1 MIRLRTSL
9 PFLALG
15 LLLTA
20 GAAALAT
27 DPPHNIAT
35 ANSYGALNYCS
46 TCHKIHGGPGGALT
60 TVSGNTNLC
69 LSCHVSGG
77 QATNKAFTAADQAVP
92 AGASLVGSTA
102 GGTSHRWDSSAAGRI
117 IKGTP
122 NTSTGTITP
131 SGDYTGAYAATIR
144 IQVTLAGA
152 AGTAKV
158 AWSQTTNGTA
168 TFGTATTITTST
180 TAQALGASGVS
191 LAFSSTGT
199 FVLNDI
205 FYLYLRPDLVQPVSA
220 MATHLEG
227 GKAMCSTCHDQHLQA
242 QAPFDP
248 TSSQTYTPGT
258 TNNRHFQRVANDT
271 GSLCGDCHAPRNVG
285 KGGTSHPVHVNLA
298 SAPNTKTPT
307 LGAVLSAAGNVEC
320 LTCHDIHKA
329 PATTPAG
336 MLLRVSNSLALCTD
350 CHTLADTTTANTHTN
365 PTSGI
370 LWPGDQYG
378 GSTYAAITDTTL
390 RGACK
395 NCHTPH
401 GWPDAN
407 NPGGKYAF
415 ALGAEQDNLCLT
427 CHDADGPSTENVRAE
442 ITKTIHHPVERNSG
456 RMVGCAD
463 CHNPHMATAG
473 VHTYTTT
480 ADANRNRLRASA
492 GGVLNNMY
500 ALRGVD
506 GVAFNYTG
514 LGLWAVPS
522 GTNFTKLAGGS
533 PTVAASGAEFEYQV
547 CFKCH
552 TSYSWGT
559 NPAPNGITSGGT
571 SPLTLVSGTTQ
582 PWVAGTGTAKFTN
595 ASTTVTGTGTSW
607 TTANMVGQYI
617 RPSGSTSTNYRVTA
631 VASATSLTISTSFGQ
646 TTTASVAYET
656 RDAAAITS
664 TTAPQVKGYGTTWD
678 ASLVNQFFAMTSGNT
693 TAYRISAVPSATSLT
708 LATTPTT
715 STTPQDFYL
724 HPGASFT
731 NGSNAV
737 TGYGTAWTSS
747 LVGSTIQANGV
758 TGTYT
763 ITAVTSPTTLTLSG
777 NFTGTTG
784 VYRFLLAD
792 PITLVETDVAQE
804 FNPANRSGHP
814 VVVGLSGYTGS
825 TAPKALAAATMKAPW
840 ATNLGTQT
848 MMCSDCH
855 NTDAASPAAQG
866 PHGSAAQF
874 MLRGTNP
881 ANWPNITLT
890 NASTSWCTNCHTLTL
905 SNNTAHNTGN
915 HNNYQCWNCHVVI
928 PHGSKMSRLIG
939 YSGSGTTMPARYA
952 YNNTISNM
960 KITGFK
966 KPTSA
971 TGYSQDGS
979 CQTSCYHGVTVTS
992 SETW

>member
-1 MIRLRTSL
+1 MSRLHAIL
-9 PFLALG
+9 PALATG
-15 LLLTA
+15 LLLAA
-20 GAAALAT
+20 GAALLAT
-27 DPPHNIAT
+27 DPPHNIST

-46 TCHKIHGGPGGALT
+46 TCHKLHGAPGGTLT

-77 QATNKAFTAADQAVP
+77 RATNQAFAATDQAVP

-102 GGTSHRWDSSAAGRI
+102 GGTSHRWDSGAQGRL
-117 IKGTP
+117 IKGSP

-131 SGDYTGAYAATIR
+131 SGDYTGAYAATIK
-144 IQVTLAGA
+144 IQVVAAGA
-152 AGTAKV
+152 TGSATV

-168 TFGTATTITTST
+168 TFGGATTITTST
-180 TAQALGASGVS
+180 TAQALGSSGVS
-191 LAFSSTGT
+191 VAFSSTGT
-199 FVLNDI
+199 FVAGDL
-205 FYLYLRPDLVQPVSA
+205 FYLYVRPDLVQPASA
-220 MATHLEG
+220 MASHLESG
-227 GKAMCSTCHDQHLQA
+227 RSMCSTCHDQHLQA
-242 QAPFDP
+242 LTPFDP
-248 TSSQTYTPGT
+248 AASQTYTAGT
-258 TNNRHFQRVANDT
+258 TNNRHFQRVAND
-271 GSLCGDCHAPRNVG
+271 GGALCGDCHAPRNVG
-285 KGGTSHPVHVNLA
+285 KGGTSHPVNLPVA
-298 SAPNTKTPT
+298 GAANTKTPT
-307 LGAVLSAAGNVEC
+307 TVPLTVSGNVHC
-320 LTCHDIHKA
+320 LTCHDVHKA
-329 PATTPAG
+329 STTTTPAG
-336 MLLRVSNSLALCTD
+336 MLLRVSNTTALCAD

-407 NPGGKYAF
+407 NPGGKYAN

-427 CHDADGPSTENVRAE
+427 CHDADGPSTKDVRTQ

-456 RMVGCAD
+456 RTVGCAD

-480 ADANRNRLRASA
+480 ATLDRNRLRASG

-506 GVAFNYTG
+506 GVAFNYSG
-514 LGLWAVPS
+514 LAMWGVPTS
-522 GTNFTKLAGGS
+522 ANFTKIAGGS

-582 PWVAGTGTAKFTN
+582 PWVAGTGTASFT
-595 ASTTVTGTGTSW
+595 
-607 TTANMVGQYI
+607 
-617 RPSGSTSTNYRVTA
+617 SGSTSVTGSGTSWNAPSIRYMYIRHVGYTGTLRYVSTVTSNTA
-631 VASATSLTISTSFGQ
+631 VTLSGTYG
-646 TTTASVAYET
+646 TTASAKAYEL
-656 RDAAAITS
+656 RDSAAITG
-664 TTAPQVKGYGTTWD
+664 TTTVTGYGTTWD
-678 ASLVNQFFAMTSGNT
+678 TSLVNQFFAMTAGNT
-693 TAYRISAVPSATSLT
+693 TSYRITAVPN
-708 LATTPTT
+708 ATTLTITTATT
-715 STTPQDFYL
+715 STTPQDFYI

-731 NGSNAV
+731 NGSTAV
-737 TGYGTAWTSS
+737 VGYGTSWTSA
-747 LVGSTIQANGV
+747 LVGNTIQASGV

-763 ITAVTSPTTLTLSG
+763 ITAVADATHLTLSG

-784 VYRFLLAD
+784 VYRFLLAG
-792 PITLVETDVAQE
+792 PILLQETDLAQE

-814 VVVGLSGYTGS
+814 VVTGLNNYTGS

-855 NTDAASPAAQG
+855 NTDAATPAAQG

-881 ANWPNITLT
+881 ANWPNITLSS
-890 NASTSWCTNCHTLTL
+890 ASTSWCTNCHTLTL

-915 HNNYQCWNCHVVI
+915 HSGYQCWNCHIVI
-928 PHGSKMSRLIG
+928 PHGGKMSRLIG
-939 YSGSGTTMPARYA
+939 YSGTGTTMPARYA
-952 YNNTISNM
+952 YNNTVSNM

-979 CQTSCYHGVTVTS
+979 CQTSCYHNVAVTS

>member
-1 MIRLRTSL
+1 MSRLRASL
-9 PFLALG
+9 PPLALG
-15 LLLTA
+15 LLLAA
-20 GAAALAT
+20 GAALLAT

-46 TCHKIHGGPGGALT
+46 TCHKIHGGVGGTLT

-77 QATNKAFTAADQAVP
+77 LATNKAFAASDQAVP
-92 AGASLVGSTA
+92 AAASLVGSTA
-102 GGTSHRWDSSAAGRI
+102 GGTSHRWDSSAAGRL
-117 IKGTP
+117 IKGSP
-122 NTSTGTITP
+122 NSSTGTITP
-131 SGDYTGAYAATIR
+131 SGDYAGAYAATIKL
-144 IQVTLAGA
+144 QVTVAGA
-152 AGTAKV
+152 AGTAQV

-168 TFGTATTITTST
+168 TFGAATTLTTST
-180 TAQALGASGVS
+180 TAQALGTTGVS

-205 FYLYLRPDLVQPVSA
+205 FYLYVRPDLVNPTSA
-220 MATHLEG
+220 MAPHIEG
-227 GKAMCSTCHDQHLQA
+227 GKIMCSTCHDQHLQA
-242 QAPFDP
+242 LAPFDKNA
-248 TSSQTYTPGT
+248 SQTYTAGT
-258 TNNRHFQRVANDT
+258 TNNRHFQRVAND
-271 GSLCGDCHAPRNVG
+271 GGALCGDCHAPRNVG
-285 KGGTSHPVHVNLA
+285 KGGTSHPVNLPVA
-298 SAPNTKTPT
+298 GAANTKAPT
-307 LGAVLSAAGNVEC
+307 TVPLTASGNVHC
-320 LTCHDIHKA
+320 LSCHDIHGA
-329 PATTPAG
+329 PIATTPAG
-336 MLLRVSNSLALCTD
+336 MLLRVSNSTALCTD
-350 CHTLADTTTANTHTN
+350 CHTLADTTTANTHVN

-427 CHDADGPSTENVRAE
+427 CHDADGPSTKNVRAE

-480 ADANRNRLRASA
+480 ADLNRNRLRAAA

-514 LGLWAVPS
+514 LGMWAVPTS
-522 GTNFTKLAGGS
+522 ANFTKISSGS

-571 SPLTLVSGTTQ
+571 SPLTLVSGSLQQTWTAGAGTAKFTSGSTS
-582 PWVAGTGTAKFTN
+582 VAGTGTN
-595 ASTTVTGTGTSW
+595 W
-607 TTANMVGQYI
+607 TTAANQYMFIRHVGYTGTLRYI
-617 RPSGSTSTNYRVTA
+617 STVGSPTSITLSGSY
-631 VASATSLTISTSFGQ
+631 G
-646 TTTASVAYET
+646 TTTSAAVAYELGS
-656 RDAAAITS
+656 AARITS
-664 TTAPQVKGYGTTWD
+664 TTAVTGYGTNWTS
-678 ASLVNQFFAMTSGNT
+678 ALVNQFYSTTTTGTSYRITAVPNT
-693 TAYRISAVPSATSLT
+693 TTLTISGG
-708 LATTPTT
+708 TTVTG
-715 STTPQDFYL
+715 SSDFYL

-731 NGSNAV
+731 NGSTAV
-737 TGYGTAWTSS
+737 TGYGTNWTSA
-747 LVGSTIQANGV
+747 LVGNTIQASGQA
-758 TGTYT
+758 GTNVIASVQDAT
-763 ITAVTSPTTLTLSG
+763 HLTLTA
-777 NFTGTTG
+777 NYTGTTG
-784 VYRFLLAD
+784 VYRFLLAG
-792 PITLVETDVAQE
+792 PILLQETDLAQE

-814 VVVGLSGYTGS
+814 VVTGLNNYTGS

-881 ANWPNITLT
+881 ANWPNITLSS
-890 NASTSWCTNCHTLTL
+890 ASTSWCTNCHTLTL

-915 HNNYQCWNCHVVI
+915 HSGYQCWNCHIVI
-928 PHGSKMSRLIG
+928 PHGGKMSRLIG

-952 YNNTISNM
+952 YNNTVSNM

-966 KPTSA
+966 KATSA

-979 CQTSCYHGVTVTS
+979 CQTSCYHGVSVTS